1 MPWIARSWR
10 QTTEFH
16 DLFWAIYPGALARDD
31 TYLSRAE
38 ALIEMMF
45 MHDDVR
51 LPGHRR
57 GRLAEASQQ
66 DGVDIPDALIGQLK
80 AS

>member
-10 QTTEFH
+10 LTTDFH
-16 DLFWAIYPGALARDD
+16 DLFWAIDPGALAGDEPD
-31 TYLSRAE
+31 LSRVE

-66 DGVDIPDALIGQLK
+66 DSVDIPDALIGQLK
-80 AS
+80 AN